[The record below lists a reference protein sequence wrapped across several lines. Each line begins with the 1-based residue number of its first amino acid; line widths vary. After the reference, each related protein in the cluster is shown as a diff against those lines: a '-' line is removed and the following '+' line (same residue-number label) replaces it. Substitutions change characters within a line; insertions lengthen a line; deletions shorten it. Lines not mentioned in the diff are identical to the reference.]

1 MTIDFDGE
9 SVLDEASGDWPL
21 KIDQASFDLL
31 QEICNQIQFLS
42 VDIKWRWVEGHQ
54 KKNAGKNLDW

>member
-31 QEICNQIQFLS
+31 QEICNQI
-42 VDIKWRWVEGHQ
+42 
-54 KKNAGKNLDW
+54 